1 MWLCAQ
7 SVDDQY
13 VESSEALYCRRRNL
27 AGIGDVGKGAG
38 AEAEDWQASVG
49 YAEHFHFLTQALNVI
64 KETAPRRAF
73 LTHMSH
79 DIGLHARVCAALPD
93 GVTLAYD
100 GLTVDF

>member
-27 AGIGDVGKGAG
+27 AGIGDVGKGVG

-49 YAEHFHFLTQALNVI
+49 YAEHFHFEGTEVRAGKYAIV
-64 KETAPRRAF
+64 RRSNCG
-73 LTHMSH
+73 TP
-79 DIGLHARVCAALPD
+79 G
-93 GVTLAYD
+93 
-100 GLTVDF
+100 